1 MKLAI
6 NLFLSLTV
14 LALCVWLVWP
24 NPEGRAQLAVALGR
38 IELASFWPYLI
49 WYVALLFAVHFC
61 RSWRWNN
68 LLAPIGVTLTP
79 SRLLAI
85 SSVGFMAILA
95 LPARLGELVRPALI
109 RRKGQV
115 SAAAALGTVAV
126 ERIVDGLMVSMFLFG
141 AFFVLHGPGSP
152 GWMMPAAY
160 GALGI
165 FGAATVF
172 LVFALRRPEHTVKLA
187 VKLTLVDRLWPKL
200 ARRIEEKLLDMISG
214 FAVLKDGRNLA
225 VFVAWSLVYWLCNG
239 LSMYVLAQG
248 LGLPLS
254 VIGSYASM
262 ALLAVGVT
270 MPNAPGLV
278 GQFHAFTLMGVAL
291 YLPTAH
297 EGGPLYG
304 TALAFAIV
312 LHISQLIWYV
322 GAGVLALATPYVSL
336 SEVWQARKLDPADAP
351 GEHPVA

>member
-6 NLFLSLTV
+6 NLFLSLAV

-24 NPEGRAQLAVALGR
+24 NPEGRAQLAAALGR
-38 IELASFWPYLI
+38 IELGSFWPYLAGYI
-49 WYVALLFAVHFC
+49 ALLFAVHFC

-79 SRLLAI
+79 ARLLAI

-109 RRKGQV
+109 RKKGHV

-152 GWMMPAAY
+152 SWMMPAAY

-165 FGAATVF
+165 FGAAAVF

-187 VKLTLVDRLWPKL
+187 VKLTFVEKLSPKL

-225 VFVAWSLVYWLCNG
+225 VFVGWSLAYWLCNG
-239 LSMYVLAQG
+239 LSMFVLAQG
-248 LGLPLS
+248 MGLPLS
-254 VIGSYASM
+254 VIGSFATM
-262 ALLAVGVT
+262 ALLAVGIT

-291 YLPTAH
+291 YLPTAE
-297 EGGPLYG
+297 EGGALYG

-312 LHISQLIWYV
+312 LHISQLVWYV

-336 SEVWQARKLDPADAP
+336 SEVWQARKLDPVEAT

>member
-1 MKLAI
+1 
-6 NLFLSLTV
+6 
-14 LALCVWLVWP
+14 
-24 NPEGRAQLAVALGR
+24 
-38 IELASFWPYLI
+38 
-49 WYVALLFAVHFC
+49 
-61 RSWRWNN
+61 
-68 LLAPIGVTLTP
+68 
-79 SRLLAI
+79 
-85 SSVGFMAILA
+85 
-95 LPARLGELVRPALI
+95 
-109 RRKGQV
+109 
-115 SAAAALGTVAV
+115 
-126 ERIVDGLMVSMFLFG
+126 
-141 AFFVLHGPGSP
+141 
-152 GWMMPAAY
+152 
-160 GALGI
+160 
-165 FGAATVF
+165 
-172 LVFALRRPEHTVKLA
+172 
-187 VKLTLVDRLWPKL
+187 
-200 ARRIEEKLLDMISG
+200 MISG

-225 VFVAWSLVYWLCNG
+225 VFLAWSLVYWLCNG

-312 LHISQLIWYV
+312 LHISQLVWYV

-336 SEVWQARKLDPADAP
+336 SEVWQARKLDPVETT

>member
-1 MKLAI
+1 MKLAV
-6 NLFLSLTV
+6 NLFLSLAV

-24 NPEGRAQLAVALGR
+24 NAEGRAQLGHALER
-38 IELASFWPYLI
+38 IELARFWPYLLA
-49 WYVALLFAVHFC
+49 YLGLLFAVHFC

-79 SRLLAI
+79 GRLLAI

-109 RRKGQV
+109 RRKGHV

-126 ERIVDGLMVSMFLFG
+126 ERIVDGLMVSLFLFG
-141 AFFVLHGPGSP
+141 AFFVLQGPDSP
-152 GWMMPAAY
+152 RWMMPAAY

-165 FGAATVF
+165 FGAATIF
-172 LVFALRRPEHTVKLA
+172 LIFALRRPEHTVKLA
-187 VKLTLVDRLWPKL
+187 VKLTLVEKASPRL

-214 FAVLKDGRNLA
+214 FNVLKDGKNLA
-225 VFVAWSLVYWLCNG
+225 VFLAWSLAYWVCNG

-248 LGLPLS
+248 LGLPLA
-254 VIGSYASM
+254 VVGSFATM
-262 ALLAVGVT
+262 ALLAVGIT

-291 YLPTAH
+291 YLPSAS

-304 TALAFAIV
+304 TALAFAIF

-322 GAGVLALATPYVSL
+322 GTGILALATPYVSL
-336 SEVWQARKLDPADAP
+336 SEVWQARKLDPADAA